1 MVRMRVGA
9 NDVLDVATR
18 GVVKALN
25 VLGQGWAWIDH
36 DEAAFMGADNV
47 GVGARSC
54 HQAWVGRSQS
64 RYIFKEW
71 GCALT
76 LPIQVMLQLTFWAHQ
91 DKFSKGTFVLHVARY
106 LAP

>member
-1 MVRMRVGA
+1 MVRVRMGA

-18 GVVKALN
+18 GVVKAFN

-36 DEAAFMGADNV
+36 DKAAFMGADNV
-47 GVGARSC
+47 GVGARSS
-54 HQAWVGRSQS
+54 HQAWVGRSQP
-64 RYIFKEW
+64 RYIFKQR

-76 LPIQVMLQLTFWAHQ
+76 LPIQVMLQLTLWTHQ

-106 LAP
+106 LTP